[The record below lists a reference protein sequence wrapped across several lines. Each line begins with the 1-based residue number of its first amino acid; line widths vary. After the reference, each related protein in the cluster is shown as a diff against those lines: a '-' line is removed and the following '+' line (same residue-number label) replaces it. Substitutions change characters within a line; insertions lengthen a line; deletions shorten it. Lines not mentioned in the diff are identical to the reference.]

1 MQAMSYMGQAAP
13 AGIQRTGV
21 QYVVGTPPQTPV
33 LRPLRQP
40 LYDTEKLTNGQ
51 TGTVSLFADNKKF
64 ADGAQKLECDTNM
77 TQSGQL
83 GYPLEFD
90 LVGFL
95 TELER
100 GTTRLQQNDVYNKL
114 VFKWFF
120 GQNVPWLRIKLTKM
134 PEGIGQTGSVSTG
147 TGDAVEASI
156 VSNGWGV
163 VTNFYNFTTPDRKAR
178 RISSTESFRNELT
191 ICSALS
197 LGSGVTRKITTWM
210 LGILYAQL

>member
-1 MQAMSYMGQAAP
+1 MQAMSYMGIAAP
-13 AGIQRTGV
+13 QQAQRTGV

-40 LYDTEKLTNGQ
+40 LYDTEKLT
-51 TGTVSLFADNKKF
+51 TGATLPVDLFVDAKKF
-64 ADGAQKLECDTNM
+64 ADGAPKLECDTNM

-95 TELER
+95 VELER
-100 GTTRLQQNDVYNKL
+100 GTTRSQQNDIYNKL

-120 GQNVPWLRIKLTKM
+120 GQNVPWLRLKLTKM
-134 PEGIGQTGSVSTG
+134 PEGIGPAGSVST
-147 TGDAVEASI
+147 TVAATEASI

-178 RISSTESFRNELT
+178 RISSTESFKNTMT
-191 ICSALS
+191 ICAALA
-197 LGSGVTRKITTWM
+197 LGTNVTRKITTFM

>member
-1 MQAMSYMGQAAP
+1 MQALSYMGQQGVGAA
-13 AGIQRTGV
+13 QRTGV

-40 LYDTEKLTNGQ
+40 LYDTEKLEDGATLA
-51 TGTVSLFADNKKF
+51 VELFVDNKKF
-64 ADGAQKLECDTNM
+64 SDGTPKRECDTNM

-95 TELER
+95 VELQR
-100 GTTRLQQNDVYNKL
+100 GVTRTQSNDIYNKL
-114 VFKWFF
+114 VYKWFF

-134 PEGIGQTGSVSTG
+134 PEGIGPTGSVGNAVAG
-147 TGDAVEASI
+147 TEATI
-156 VSNGWGV
+156 ITNGWGV
-163 VTNFYNFTTPDRKAR
+163 VTNFFNFTTPDRKAR
-178 RISSTESFRNELT
+178 RISSTESFKNRME
-191 ICSALS
+191 ICEALS
-197 LGSGVTRKITTWM
+197 LGSQQVVKITTWM

>member
-1 MQAMSYMGQAAP
+1 MQLAYLAQDQSAAQ
-13 AGIQRTGV
+13 QRTGI

-40 LYDTEKLTNGQ
+40 LYDTEKLTDGQ
-51 TGTVSLFADNKKF
+51 TLQASLFVDNKKF
-64 ADGAQKLECDTNM
+64 ADGTPKLECDTNM

-95 TELER
+95 VELQL
-100 GTTRLQQNDVYNKL
+100 GATRLQFNDIYNKV

-134 PEGIGQTGSVSTG
+134 PQGIGPSGSVSIDGNAT
-147 TGDAVEASI
+147 AAEASI
-156 VSNGWGV
+156 ITNGWGV

-178 RISSTESFRNELT
+178 RISSTESFHNDMT

-197 LGSGVTRKITTWM
+197 LGSLAVVKITCWM